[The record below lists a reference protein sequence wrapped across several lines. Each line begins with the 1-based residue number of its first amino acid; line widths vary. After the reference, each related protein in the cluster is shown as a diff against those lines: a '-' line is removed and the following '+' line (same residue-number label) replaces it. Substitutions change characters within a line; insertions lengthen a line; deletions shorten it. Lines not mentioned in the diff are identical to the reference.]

1 MNLQMI
7 RAERLVNARQR
18 GMLTADFV
26 AALSDADRKAAFM
39 EWLRRRSG
47 WAWLAAEDSALLS
60 AMMSD
65 AALLSAMMSDADLLP
80 LIAPHAVG
88 IKAARDI
95 IFASAAASAA
105 VAAHSGAMSAISNSA
120 DAMVNALSS
129 STALAA
135 MLAVPT
141 AKAALMSSTALTKAS
156 APKMTGA
163 TAPSGVASASS
174 SAGAGYLPW
183 LVFDRAPGTFWNS
196 AVVASGTGND
206 WIQYSFPTDVFISS
220 VSLTPAASAI
230 YAPKDCAIQY
240 SSDGVTF
247 ATAKLIT
254 AAATGVQSF
263 EVMKAGFYKHWRL
276 AMYSAQSGLNYLQ
289 LAELN
294 FTGFVKP

>member
-7 RAERLVNARQR
+7 RAERLVNAQML
-18 GMLTADFV
+18 GMPTADFL
-26 AALSDADRKAAFM
+26 AALSDADRKAAFA

-47 WAWLAAEDSALLS
+47 MAWLAATDPS
-60 AMMSD
+60 
-65 AALLSAMMSDADLLP
+65 LP
-80 LIAPHAVG
+80 LALASDGGLRPTV
-88 IKAARDI
+88 
-95 IFASAAASAA
+95 FASSAASAA
-105 VAAHSGAMSAISNSA
+105 VAADSGAMSAISNSA
-120 DAMVNALSS
+120 DAMIDALSS

-141 AKAALMSSTALTKAS
+141 AKATLMSSTALTKAS

-174 SAGAGYLPW
+174 NAGAGYEPW
-183 LVFDRAPGTFWNS
+183 LVFDQAPGTFWNS

-206 WIQYSFPTDVFISS
+206 WIQYSFPADVFISS
-220 VSLTPAASAI
+220 MTLTPAGSGI

-247 ATAKLIT
+247 TSAKSIT

-263 EVMKAGFYKHWRL
+263 EVMMPGFYKHWRL
-276 AMYSAQSGLNYLQ
+276 VMYSAQSGLNYLQ